1 MITHTLLVGMY
12 CIVTL
17 ETSLA
22 VSLNYLSIYLS
33 YDPATVILGIYP
45 KEMII
50 IYVYTKSVHN
60 CP

>member
-45 KEMII
+45 KE
-50 IYVYTKSVHN
+50 KFSVK
-60 CP
+60 